1 MAYTKTN
8 WVDRVVDGSGAVI
21 VEGTPVN
28 ATNMNKIEQ
37 AIEDL
42 QGKAYKISLPVS
54 SWTGSG
60 PYTYVY
66 SATGMTSDTTI
77 DYTVDS
83 TISNL
88 NGDLTITTGVGTI
101 TFSTPALP
109 SGTVTVTVMA
119 VGVDADIQLIDW
131 SSYCYSKDQAV
142 AKTDIVN
149 SLTSTATNKPLSAA
163 KGKELNDNY
172 YTGRIF
178 STTVHCVYLNSTQLV
193 GTLSTPT
200 APTGYT
206 VRPCFARNLIHNDTI
221 GAKCTGGFLF
231 GTDSSSGN
239 QYIRVRGSGFVKTD
253 EETMDQLDV
262 IVYWEYM
269 KA

>member
-28 ATNMNKIEQ
+28 ATNMNKIEN

-66 SATGMTSDTTI
+66 PATGMTSDTTI
-77 DYTVDS
+77 DYTIDS
-83 TISNL
+83 TIDNL

-101 TFSTPALP
+101 TFSTPSLP

-142 AKTDIVN
+142 AKADIIN
-149 SLTSTATNKPLSAA
+149 NLTSTATNKPLSANM
-163 KGKELNDNY
+163 GKELNGKATKKMSVSGTTTSTGALLVNIPSGGIVVAIDVTSEVGKIALKRSGSYIHIYNPGNTGLEPFANAEVSVDIY
-172 YTGRIF
+172 YQI
-178 STTVHCVYLNSTQLV
+178 
-193 GTLSTPT
+193 
-200 APTGYT
+200 
-206 VRPCFARNLIHNDTI
+206 I
-221 GAKCTGGFLF
+221 
-231 GTDSSSGN
+231 
-239 QYIRVRGSGFVKTD
+239 
-253 EETMDQLDV
+253 E
-262 IVYWEYM
+262 
-269 KA
+269 

>member
-8 WVDRVVDGSGAVI
+8 WVDRVVDGSGTVI

-28 ATNMNKIEQ
+28 ATNMNKIEN

-66 SATGMTSDTTI
+66 PATGMTSDTTI
-77 DYTVDS
+77 DYTIDS
-83 TISNL
+83 TVNNL

-101 TFSTPALP
+101 TFSTPSLP

-142 AKTDIVN
+142 AKADIIN
-149 SLTSTATNKPLSAA
+149 NLASTATNKALSAA
-163 KGKELNDNY
+163 QGKVLNDNISIIPKIKATTI
-172 YTGRIF
+172 TG
-178 STTVHCVYLNSTQLV
+178 TTNASGNLLYSDF
-193 GTLSTPT
+193 
-200 APTGYT
+200 TGSR
-206 VRPCFARNLIHNDTI
+206 VI
-221 GAKCTGGFLF
+221 GAESTNFIILPFL
-231 GTDSSSGN
+231 SGN
-239 QYIRVRGSGFVKTD
+239 YYYFKVLSWDDMSQKPNTSVTL
-253 EETMDQLDV
+253 TV
-262 IVYWEYM
+262 IYY
-269 KA
+269 